1 MKSGRLSPGIL
12 MLAAMVLCCI
22 AAVLAIAAAI
32 SQPWLG
38 LTLAA
43 DSVRETITI
52 AGVANGPAK
61 ASGAVAGLRLTS
73 IGPAAADSPDPA
85 RTQIGLLPSDLS
97 EDPDGLPSYGDV
109 STFMERQS
117 GLARTLSGPGVQ
129 LRLVDDLNGNAT
141 TAGVQPQRRPIA
153 ELPAVFWFQ
162 LFSGSAGLLIGVW
175 VWALRRD
182 DLGAMMFALS
192 GLGLFLSAMP
202 AAVYSTREL
211 AIDGKLFTWLSAFNH
226 FGAHLFGA
234 AMIALFLSYPR
245 RLVRPASLLV
255 LPLML
260 VPWFV
265 ADVAH
270 ALPGPVIGMYVP
282 ILMQMVTIVGLIVVQ
297 WRLARRDPVTLTA
310 LRWLGLSVIVGAGAF
325 TAAIAIPLLL
335 GAEPAISQGYA
346 FMFFVLVYGGIA
358 LGIRRYRLFELGDW
372 AFRILFYAGAAAVL
386 LAIDAILIGLVQLDP
401 GPALAASLLI
411 VSFAYLPLRD
421 ALWRRMNRHRQLKDH
436 EVFAAMSE
444 VAFAL
449 TPLERS
455 NLWHKFLMRLFDPL
469 ELIPAG
475 QEISEAFAAED
486 GLELLV
492 PAAASS
498 TALRLRYPYAGKG
511 LFGPQHVMLA
521 RQLTSLLAKAETS
534 RNAYERGV
542 LEERH
547 RIARDLHDDVGARLL
562 TGLNIADGS
571 TKPILHAA
579 LSDIRA
585 IISGLTGASASLD
598 RILAEAR
605 YETANRLQAVGIEL
619 DWALPDERTKTV
631 IFDYRQS
638 KALVSSIREIIS
650 NVIRHA
656 QAKRVC
662 TKLTVSETE
671 IMLSIGDDGGG
682 IRDNLGGNE
691 SAGGFGLGNIK
702 RRVEEL
708 GGRLTANSAAEGF
721 TVTIVLA
728 LSPAKAA
735 EHSRA
740 EVVHGQDLGGQPI

>member
-1 MKSGRLSPGIL
+1 
-12 MLAAMVLCCI
+12 MLAATVLCGI
-22 AAVLAIAAAI
+22 VAALAIAAAI
-32 SQPWLG
+32 FQPWLG
-38 LTLAA
+38 VTLAA
-43 DSVRETITI
+43 DPVREAIVI
-52 AGVANGPAK
+52 NGVANGPAK
-61 ASGAVAGLRLTS
+61 ASGVAAGSRLFS
-73 IGPAAADSPDPA
+73 IGPAAASGPEQAP
-85 RTQIGLLPSDLS
+85 IGLLPSDLS
-97 EDPDGLPSYGDV
+97 EDPDGLPTYRDV

-117 GLARTLSGPGVQ
+117 DLVRMLSGARLQ
-129 LRLVDDLNGNAT
+129 LHLVDLNGNAT
-141 TAGVQPQRRPIA
+141 TGMVHPQRRPIA
-153 ELPAVFWFQ
+153 ELPAVFWVQ

-182 DLGAMMFALS
+182 DLGATMFALS

-211 AIDGKLFTWLSAFNH
+211 AIDGRLFTWLSALNH
-226 FGAHLFGA
+226 VGAHLFGA
-234 AMIALFLSYPR
+234 AIIALFLSYPR

-255 LPLML
+255 LPLTL

-270 ALPGPVIGMYVP
+270 ALPGPVVGMYVP
-282 ILMQMVTIVGLIVVQ
+282 MLMQMVTIVGLVVVQ
-297 WRLARRDPVTLTA
+297 WRLARHDPVALAA

-325 TAAIAIPLLL
+325 TIAIAVPLLL

-346 FMFFVLVYGGIA
+346 FTFFVLVYAGIA

-386 LAIDAILIGLVQLDP
+386 LAIDAALIGLVQLDP
-401 GPALAASLLI
+401 GPALAVSLLI

-421 ALWRRMNRHRQLKDH
+421 ALWRRMNRQRQLKDH

-449 TPLERS
+449 TPAERS
-455 NLWHKFLMRLFDPL
+455 HLWHKLLMRLFDPL

-475 QEISEAFAAED
+475 HEVSEASAAED

-498 TALRLRYPYAGKG
+498 AALRLRYPYAGKG
-511 LFGPQHVMLA
+511 LFGPQQAMLA

-562 TGLNIADGS
+562 TGLNVADGS
-571 TKPILHAA
+571 TRPILHAA

-619 DWALPDERTKTV
+619 DWTLPDERTKSM

-638 KALVSSIREIIS
+638 KALVSSVREIIS

-656 QAKRVC
+656 KASRVC
-662 TKLTVSETE
+662 TTLTISETE
-671 IMLSIGDDGGG
+671 IMLSIADDGGA
-682 IRDNLGGNE
+682 IRNRPGASEL
-691 SAGGFGLGNIK
+691 AGGFGLSNI
-702 RRVEEL
+702 RQRVEEL
-708 GGRLTANSAAEGF
+708 GGRLTVRSAAGGF
-721 TVTIVLA
+721 TVAIMLPKNPARIADHSGADVLD
-728 LSPAKAA
+728 
-735 EHSRA
+735 
-740 EVVHGQDLGGQPI
+740 GQDLKGQAI

>member
-12 MLAAMVLCCI
+12 MLGAMVLCGL
-22 AAVLAIAAAI
+22 AVALAIAAALA
-32 SQPWLG
+32 QPWLG

-43 DSVRETITI
+43 DPVREAISVRS
-52 AGVANGPAK
+52 VANGPAK
-61 ASGAVAGLRLTS
+61 AAGAVAGLRLS
-73 IGPAAADSPDPA
+73 SVGPAAGASSDTA

-117 GLARTLSGPGVQ
+117 GLAKILSGPAVV
-129 LRLVDDLNGNAT
+129 LKLSDDLGGSAAT
-141 TAGVQPQRRPIA
+141 TVIHPQRRPIA
-153 ELPAVFWFQ
+153 ELPAVFWVQ

-211 AIDGKLFTWLSAFNH
+211 AIDGKLFMWLSALNH
-226 FGAHLFGA
+226 FGAHLFGG

-245 RLVRPASLLV
+245 RLVRPVLLSV
-255 LPLML
+255 LPLTL
-260 VPWFV
+260 VPWFI

-270 ALPGPVIGMYVP
+270 ALPGPVVGMYVP
-282 ILMQMVTIVGLIVVQ
+282 ILMQMVTIIGLIAVQ
-297 WRLARRDPVTLTA
+297 WRLARRDPVTLAA
-310 LRWLGLSVIVGAGAF
+310 LRWLGLSVILGAGAF
-325 TAAIAIPLLL
+325 TAAIAVPLLL

-346 FMFFVLVYGGIA
+346 FTFFVLVYGGIA
-358 LGIRRYRLFELGDW
+358 LGIRRYRLFDLGDW

-386 LAIDAILIGLVQLDP
+386 LSIDAILIGLVQIEP

-411 VSFAYLPLRD
+411 VTFAYLPLRD
-421 ALWRRMNRHRQLKDH
+421 ALWRRMNRYRQLKDH

-449 TPLERS
+449 TPSERS
-455 NLWHKFLMRLFDPL
+455 DLWHKLLKRLFDPL
-469 ELIPAG
+469 ESIPARH
-475 QEISEAFAAED
+475 EVSEASAAED
-486 GLELLV
+486 GLELVV
-492 PAAASS
+492 PAAAGS

-511 LFGPQHVMLA
+511 LFGPQQVMLA
-521 RQLTSLLAKAETS
+521 RQLISLLAKAETS

-562 TGLNIADGS
+562 TGLHVADGS
-571 TKPILHAA
+571 TRPILHAA

-605 YETANRLQAVGIEL
+605 YETSNRLQAAGIEL
-619 DWALPDERTKTV
+619 DWALPDERAKTM

-656 QAKRVC
+656 QARRVC
-662 TKLTVSETE
+662 TQFTISETE
-671 IMLSIGDDGGG
+671 IMLSIADDGGG
-682 IRDNLGGNE
+682 IRDKPDTNE
-691 SAGGFGLGNIK
+691 RAGGFGLGNIK

-708 GGRLTANSAAEGF
+708 GGRLTVKSAAEGF
-721 TVTIVLA
+721 TVAIVLA
-728 LSPAKAA
+728 LHPATTADHSGA
-735 EHSRA
+735 EA
-740 EVVHGQDLGGQPI
+740 LLGGQPV

>member
-1 MKSGRLSPGIL
+1 MLCGI
-12 MLAAMVLCCI
+12 
-22 AAVLAIAAAI
+22 AVTGAIAAAI

-38 LTLAA
+38 LTLSA
-43 DSVRETITI
+43 DPVREAITI
-52 AGVANGPAK
+52 VGVANGPVK
-61 ASGAVAGLRLTS
+61 ASGVTAGLRLSS
-73 IGPAAADSPDPA
+73 IGPAGTDSSDPA
-85 RTQIGLLPSDLS
+85 RPQIGLLASDLS

-117 GLARTLSGPGVQ
+117 GLVRMLSGPAVQ
-129 LRLVDDLNGNAT
+129 LHLVDYLNGNAT
-141 TAGVQPQRRPIA
+141 TALVHPQRRPIA
-153 ELPAVFWFQ
+153 ELPAMFWFQ

-192 GLGLFLSAMP
+192 GFGLFLSAMP
-202 AAVYSTREL
+202 AAVYSSREL
-211 AIDGKLFTWLSAFNH
+211 AIDGSIFAWLSALNH

-255 LPLML
+255 LPLTL

-282 ILMQMVTIVGLIVVQ
+282 MLMQMVTIVGLIVVQ
-297 WRLARRDPVTLTA
+297 WRLARRDPVTLAA

-325 TAAIAIPLLL
+325 TAAVAVPLLL
-335 GAEPAISQGYA
+335 GAEPTISQGYA

-372 AFRILFYAGAAAVL
+372 AFRILFYAGAGAIL

-401 GPALAASLLI
+401 GPALAVSLLI

-436 EVFAAMSE
+436 EVFAAVSE
-444 VAFAL
+444 VAFAR
-449 TPLERS
+449 TPPERS
-455 NLWHKFLMRLFDPL
+455 NLWRKFLLSLFDPL

-475 QEISEAFAAED
+475 LEVPEASAAED
-486 GLELLV
+486 GLALLV

-498 TALRLRYPYAGKG
+498 PALRLRYPYAGKG
-511 LFGPQHVMLA
+511 LFGPQQVMLV
-521 RQLTSLLAKAETS
+521 RQLSSLLAKAETS

-562 TGLNIADGS
+562 TGLNVTDGS
-571 TKPILHAA
+571 TRPILHAA

-605 YETANRLQAVGIEL
+605 YETAIRLQAVGIEL

-638 KALVSSIREIIS
+638 KALVSSIREIVS

-656 QAKRVC
+656 GAERVC
-662 TKLTVSETE
+662 MKLAVSDTE
-671 IMLSIGDDGGG
+671 ILLSIADDGSG
-682 IRDNLGGNE
+682 IRDRSDADEL
-691 SAGGFGLGNIK
+691 AGGFGLRNIK
-702 RRVEEL
+702 RRMEEL
-708 GGRLTANSAAEGF
+708 GGRLTVNSAAEGF
-721 TVTIVLA
+721 TVAIMLA
-728 LSPAKAA
+728 LNPARPVDRSEPEAL
-735 EHSRA
+735 
-740 EVVHGQDLGGQPI
+740 HGQDPRGQPV

>member
-12 MLAAMVLCCI
+12 MLVATVFCGI
-22 AAVLAIAAAI
+22 AAALAIAAAI

-38 LTLAA
+38 LTLVADPVRAA
-43 DSVRETITI
+43 ITI
-52 AGVANGPAK
+52 GGVANGPGK
-61 ASGAVAGLRLTS
+61 ASGVATGLRLSS
-73 IGPAAADSPDPA
+73 IGPVAVAPEPA
-85 RTQIGLLPSDLS
+85 PIGLLPSDLS
-97 EDPDGLPSYGDV
+97 EDPDGLPGYGQV

-117 GLARTLSGPGVQ
+117 GLAKALSGSGVQ
-129 LRLVDDLNGNAT
+129 LHLVDDQSGNAT
-141 TAGVQPQRRPIA
+141 MAVVHPQRRPIS

-162 LFSGSAGLLIGVW
+162 LLSGSAGLLIGVW

-211 AIDGKLFTWLSAFNH
+211 AIDGKLFTWLSALNH
-226 FGAHLFGA
+226 FGAHLFGG

-245 RLVRPASLLV
+245 RLVRPAWLVV
-255 LPLML
+255 LPLALMA
-260 VPWFV
+260 WFIL
-265 ADVAH
+265 DVAH
-270 ALPGPVIGMYVP
+270 ALPGPVVGMYVP
-282 ILMQMVTIVGLIVVQ
+282 MLLQMVMIVGLVAVQ
-297 WRLARRDPVTLTA
+297 WRLARHDPIALAA
-310 LRWLGLSVIVGAGAF
+310 LRWLGLSVILGAGAF
-325 TAAIAIPLLL
+325 TAGIAVPLLL

-386 LAIDAILIGLVQLDP
+386 LAIDAVLIGLVQIEP
-401 GPALAASLLI
+401 GPALAVSLLI

-421 ALWRRMNRHRQLKDH
+421 ALWRRMNRQLQLKDH
-436 EVFAAMSE
+436 EIFAAMSE

-449 TPLERS
+449 TPSQRS
-455 NLWHKFLMRLFDPL
+455 ELWRRLLARLFDPL
-469 ELIPAG
+469 ELIPAHH
-475 QEISEAFAAED
+475 EVIEASAAED
-486 GLELLV
+486 GLELMV
-492 PAAASS
+492 PAAANS
-498 TALRLRYPYAGKG
+498 TALRLRYPFAGKG
-511 LFGPQHVMLA
+511 LFGPQQVMLA
-521 RQLTSLLAKAETS
+521 RQLTSLLARAETS

-562 TGLNIADGS
+562 TGLHVADGS
-571 TKPILHAA
+571 TRPILHAA

-585 IISGLTGASASLD
+585 IISGLTGASASLE

-605 YETANRLQAVGIEL
+605 YETVNRLHAAGIEL
-619 DWALPDERTKTV
+619 DWPLPDERTQTM

-656 QAKRVC
+656 RARRVC
-662 TKLTVSETE
+662 TKLTVSDTE
-671 IMLSIGDDGGG
+671 ILLSIADDGGG
-682 IRDNLGGNE
+682 IRDKSDADEL
-691 SAGGFGLGNIK
+691 AGGFGLGNIR

-708 GGRLTANSAAEGF
+708 GGRLAVKSAADGV
-721 TVTIVLA
+721 TVVIVLA
-728 LSPAKAA
+728 LNPA
-735 EHSRA
+735 RA
-740 EVVHGQDLGGQPI
+740 VDPSEEEALHGQDLRGQPV

>member
-12 MLAAMVLCCI
+12 MLAAMMLCGI
-22 AAVLAIAAAI
+22 AAVLAIAVAI

-38 LTLAA
+38 LTLSA
-43 DSVRETITI
+43 DPFREAVRIVRI
-52 AGVANGPAK
+52 VDGPAK
-61 ASGAVAGLRLTS
+61 LSGVAAGLRLSS
-73 IGPAAADSPDPA
+73 IGPAADSSTPA
-85 RTQIGLLPSDLS
+85 GPGFGLLPSDLS
-97 EDPDGLPSYGDV
+97 EDPDGLPNYGDV
-109 STFMERQS
+109 SAFMERQS

-129 LRLVDDLNGNAT
+129 LGLVDDLNGSAT
-141 TAGVQPQRRPIA
+141 TTVVQPQRRPMTD
-153 ELPAVFWFQ
+153 LPAVFWFQ

-175 VWALRRD
+175 VWALRRG
-182 DLGAMMFALS
+182 DLGAMMFGVS

-202 AAVYSTREL
+202 AAIYSTREL
-211 AIDGKLFTWLSAFNH
+211 AIDGTLFTWLSALNH

-234 AMIALFLSYPR
+234 AMIGLFLSYPR
-245 RLVRPASLLV
+245 PLVRPASLLA
-255 LPLML
+255 LPLAL

-282 ILMQMVTIVGLIVVQ
+282 MLMQMVTIVGLVVVQ

-325 TAAIAIPLLL
+325 TAAIAVPLLL
-335 GAEPAISQGYA
+335 GGEPAISQGHA

-372 AFRILFYAGAAAVL
+372 AFRILFYAGAAVIL
-386 LAIDAILIGLVQLDP
+386 LAIDAILIGLVHLDP
-401 GPALAASLLI
+401 SPALAVSLLI
-411 VSFAYLPLRD
+411 VSFGYLPLRD
-421 ALWRRMNRHRQLKDH
+421 ALWRRMNRHRKLKDH
-436 EVFAAMSE
+436 EVFAAISE

-449 TPLERS
+449 TPPERS
-455 NLWHKFLMRLFDPL
+455 DLWHKLLVRLFDPL
-469 ELIPAG
+469 ELIPAH
-475 QEISEAFAAED
+475 EVSEASAAED

-492 PAAASS
+492 PAAATS

-511 LFGPQHVMLA
+511 LFGPQQVMLA

-562 TGLNIADGS
+562 TGLHIADGS
-571 TKPILHAA
+571 TRPILHAA

-605 YETANRLQAVGIEL
+605 YETANRLQAAGVEL
-619 DWALPDERTKTV
+619 DWALPDDRAKNV

-656 QAKRVC
+656 QAKRVS

-671 IMLSIGDDGGG
+671 IMLTIGDDGGG
-682 IRDNLGGNE
+682 IRDKSRKDEL
-691 SAGGFGLGNIK
+691 AGGFGLGNIK

-708 GGRLTANSAAEGF
+708 GGGLTVNSGAEGF
-721 TVTIVLA
+721 TVVILLTLN
-728 LSPAKAA
+728 PARAA
-735 EHSRA
+735 EHSGA
-740 EVVHGQDLGGQPI
+740 EMLGGQDLRGQPI